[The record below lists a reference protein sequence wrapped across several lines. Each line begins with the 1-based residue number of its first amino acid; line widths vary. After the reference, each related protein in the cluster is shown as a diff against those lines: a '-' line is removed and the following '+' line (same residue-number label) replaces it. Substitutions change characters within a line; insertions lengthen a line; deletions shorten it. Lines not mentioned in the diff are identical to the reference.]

1 MNRTGNTS
9 KCRTEDRSRK
19 PHRNRNQ
26 GSTVIEVTLIMG
38 LVLVVIFLILTMLLG
53 VWKQAEAHAD
63 MMTVEQDGTAQQD
76 HEICTEVAGDRI
88 IYSKKVCVELVRGY
102 AVKCREY
109 QIERNTETEQRLRRW
124 QLFGNLLSD

>member
-1 MNRTGNTS
+1 MYTGSSNYHKSLSGMHKKTGGS
-9 KCRTEDRSRK
+9 KQRQK
-19 PHRNRNQ
+19 
-26 GSTVIEVTLIMG
+26 
-38 LVLVVIFLILTMLLG
+38 
-53 VWKQAEAHAD
+53 
-63 MMTVEQDGTAQQD
+63 VEQDGTAQQD

-102 AVKCREY
+102 AVKSREY

>member
-1 MNRTGNTS
+1 MS
-9 KCRTEDRSRK
+9 
-19 PHRNRNQ
+19 
-26 GSTVIEVTLIMG
+26 

-76 HEICTEVAGDRI
+76 HEICTEVAGARI
-88 IYSKKVCVELVRGY
+88 MYSKKVCVELVRGY
-102 AVKCREY
+102 AVKSSEY
-109 QIERNTETEQRLRRW
+109 QIERDTETEQRLRRW